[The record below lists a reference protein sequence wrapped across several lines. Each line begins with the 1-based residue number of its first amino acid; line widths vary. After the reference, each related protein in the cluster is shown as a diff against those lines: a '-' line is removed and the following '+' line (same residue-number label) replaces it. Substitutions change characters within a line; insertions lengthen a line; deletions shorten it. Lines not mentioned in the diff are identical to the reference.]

1 MRDNFLKA
9 SLLIVTA
16 ENPSHHHKILLDL
29 IQRIEKEKK
38 EIYMSVSSNEDGRG
52 GSNSSSAIYKED
64 ALGKNIEM
72 ELSSFDEDGNK
83 ECRIGTITRMKVSF
97 PNDDV
102 PSNFNSNKN
111 NQSLLDHKHYVK
123 FVDYPGGW
131 YNLSEMM
138 NKDLFNNRRMK
149 WLHNNNVDDDDDDN
163 DDDNDDDDDD
173 GGHRDQCRVVV
184 AGDAHWTTQLV
195 AMEPADAFR
204 IDMTTADTETV
215 CRGKPMVVK
224 VRIFNLSLESRNL
237 MLLIAKKESKPSMP
251 ENIAVK
257 EEAVNAAVVSEA
269 NGYTFGVWGISASD
283 NGTVQLNRDHELLAI
298 DTALVLGDL
307 QGQHA
312 VDAELRFVPLRSGRL
327 KVPNFKLYDK
337 AANRWYNYT
346 HDFCIVAV

>member
-1 MRDNFLKA
+1 MTEVCEWGYVPK
-9 SLLIVTA
+9 TQ
-16 ENPSHHHKILLDL
+16 LDL
-29 IQRIEKEKK
+29 PLTLLPHEAYSSIIYINAHEEKRHRRSFVSPVSVTGVIDTNTNNDEEK
-38 EIYMSVSSNEDGRG
+38 IYDG
-52 GSNSSSAIYKED
+52 
-64 ALGKNIEM
+64 
-72 ELSSFDEDGNK
+72 
-83 ECRIGTITRMKVSF
+83 
-97 PNDDV
+97 
-102 PSNFNSNKN
+102 
-111 NQSLLDHKHYVK
+111 
-123 FVDYPGGW
+123 
-131 YNLSEMM
+131 
-138 NKDLFNNRRMK
+138 
-149 WLHNNNVDDDDDDN
+149 
-163 DDDNDDDDDD
+163 DDNDDDDDD
-173 GGHRDQCRVVV
+173 GGGNRDQCRVVV

-283 NGTVQLNRDHELLAI
+283 NGTIQLNRDHELLAI